1 MSAQPLKEVRIFSPA
16 TVANV
21 ACGFDVLGF
30 CIDAPGDEIVARFST
45 TPGLRITKIT
55 GDDGRL
61 PLDSKKNTAGVS
73 AHALLRHLG
82 KSDLGI
88 EMEIHKKMPF
98 GSGLGSSAASAVLSP
113 FRHNGGADVRVE
125 FVHRRL
131 ADGDSYFLVNRN
143 NVAATAVG
151 NLAGNLISTDATN
164 FNATATLGTLAL
176 YRGLAEGISQAR
188 SVRGYPDWFYGLGQ
202 GEALGAQADAVQVIF
217 VTVDPETL
225 TTRFT
230 ADYDQFLAWK
240 QKFREGYAASAA
252 PQAP

>member
-30 CIDAPGDEIVARFST
+30 CIDAPGDEIVARFSS

-98 GSGLGSSAASAVLSP
+98 GSGLGSSAASAV
-113 FRHNGGADVRVE
+113 GGA
-125 FVHRRL
+125 FV
-131 ADGDSYFLVNRN
+131 
-143 NVAATAVG
+143 
-151 NLAGNLISTDATN
+151 
-164 FNATATLGTLAL
+164 
-176 YRGLAEGISQAR
+176 
-188 SVRGYPDWFYGLGQ
+188 
-202 GEALGAQADAVQVIF
+202 
-217 VTVDPETL
+217 
-225 TTRFT
+225 
-230 ADYDQFLAWK
+230 
-240 QKFREGYAASAA
+240 
-252 PQAP
+252 